1 MRRRFLVPLL
11 ALSTFV
17 VLAAPSPARGAV
29 ECMPSVTGPI
39 PITADSQP
47 YRGRLVGQAPR
58 GYVEQEFFVSCTAL
72 GEHYRTLIHVRRP
85 VRPSRFSGDVVTEPV
100 HPSDLWPIMSTT
112 TSYWPAAGH
121 ASVVVVSSPFVLNN
135 VAKPS
140 NPERYADLEIP
151 AAPGVERAI
160 LAQVG
165 ALLQSNFSTGPLP
178 GLRVRRVV
186 LGGYS
191 NTGAV
196 VRDFILNAHDQQ
208 RLGDGRP
215 VYDGYFP
222 VQTAVGSAP
231 TPIPDVDVPVLEV
244 MGEREVIR
252 SFQRGFDEL
261 GYRRPDSGS
270 YRLYEVAGQPHLTS
284 RPPALAVPYICVEP
298 VRSMFPQ
305 RHVWSMALAN
315 LLNWVDSGTE
325 PPTAERIQLAPDGR
339 TIVRDE
345 HGNAI
350 GGVRST
356 YLDVPIATY
365 GAVSTNAP
373 ETPPGS
379 RCDFLGFQV
388 DFTHEKLVGLYGT
401 HGRYVRA
408 VSDRLRDLVRDNLYL
423 SRDAQETLDEAVHA
437 DVP

>member
-1 MRRRFLVPLL
+1 M
-11 ALSTFV
+11 
-17 VLAAPSPARGAV
+17 
-29 ECMPSVTGPI
+29 
-39 PITADSQP
+39 
-47 YRGRLVGQAPR
+47 
-58 GYVEQEFFVSCTAL
+58 
-72 GEHYRTLIHVRRP
+72 
-85 VRPSRFSGDVVTEPV
+85 
-100 HPSDLWPIMSTT
+100 
-112 TSYWPAAGH
+112 
-121 ASVVVVSSPFVLNN
+121 
-135 VAKPS
+135 
-140 NPERYADLEIP
+140 
-151 AAPGVERAI
+151 
-160 LAQVG
+160 
-165 ALLQSNFSTGPLP
+165 
-178 GLRVRRVV
+178 
-186 LGGYS
+186 
-191 NTGAV
+191 
-196 VRDFILNAHDQQ
+196 VRDFILNAHDQT
-208 RLGDGRP
+208 RLADGRP

-231 TPIPDVDVPVLEV
+231 SPIPDLDVPVLEV
-244 MGEREVIR
+244 MGESEVIR
-252 SFQRGFDEL
+252 TFQRGFDEL

-305 RHVWSMALAN
+305 RHLWSMALAN
-315 LLNWVDSGTE
+315 LLNWVDSGAE

-388 DFTHEKLVGLYGT
+388 DFTHEKLGGLYGT

-408 VSDRLRDLVRDNLYL
+408 VSDRLHDLVRDNLYL